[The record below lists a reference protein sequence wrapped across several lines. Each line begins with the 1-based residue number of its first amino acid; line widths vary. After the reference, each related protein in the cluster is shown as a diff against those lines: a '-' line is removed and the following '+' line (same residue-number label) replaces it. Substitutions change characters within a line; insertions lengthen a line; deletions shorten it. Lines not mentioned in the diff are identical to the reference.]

1 MKWDKN
7 TKEELSY
14 IAAFIALLFGLAL
27 CAFGF
32 YVDPTGVIHDS
43 VLWLLGQCLFY
54 SGAVFGISG
63 YIKQQI
69 NNFNKYKQEKKNDLD
84 NKE

>member
-1 MKWDKN
+1 MKWNKD

-14 IAAFIALLFGLAL
+14 IAAFTALLFGLVL
-27 CAFGF
+27 CGFGF
-32 YVDPTGVIHDS
+32 YADPTGVIHES

-63 YIKQQI
+63 YIKSQI
-69 NNFNKYKQEKKNDLD
+69 NSFNSKRKDKKDL
-84 NKE
+84 EE

>member
-1 MKWDKN
+1 MKWNKE

-14 IAAFIALLFGLAL
+14 IAAFIALLFGLVL
-27 CAFGF
+27 CGWGF
-32 YVDPTGVIHDS
+32 YVDPTGVIHES

-63 YIKQQI
+63 YIKSQI
-69 NNFNKYKQEKKNDLD
+69 NNFNRKRNKDKKDLD
-84 NKE
+84 D